1 MLFPLIRSRTRV
13 YGCIRRVGRCFL
25 LSFLTFPSLTWRK
38 RSNLFVL
45 PALLLLLLLLLL
57 LPFAPPL
64 LSVLALSLTVPT
76 LSVLAAT
83 CASFLA

>member
-45 PALLLLLLLLLL
+45 PALLLLLLL
-57 LPFAPPL
+57 PFAPPL

>member
-45 PALLLLLLLLLL
+45 PALLLLLLLL
-57 LPFAPPL
+57 PFAPPL

>member
-25 LSFLTFPSLTWRK
+25 LSFLTFPSLPWRK

-45 PALLLLLLLLLL
+45 PALLLLLLL